1 MMNIDDYEFSKRTAD
16 DLEYI
21 LIHSDKDAESLYTSA
36 RNILIGFGEAFEAQ
50 GQTGKNN
57 PAVHM
62 MKELEEDPDRA
73 IEIVYRLAR
82 NIRMISLDR
91 IYEEIVLP
99 VIKPESKA

>member
-1 MMNIDDYEFSKRTAD
+1 MMNIDDYEFSKKTAD

-21 LIHSDKDAESLYTSA
+21 LIHSDKDPKSLYTSA
-36 RNILIGFGEAFEAQ
+36 RNILVGFKEAFEAQ
-50 GQTGKNN
+50 GQFGKDN
-57 PAVHM
+57 PVTNM

-99 VIKPESKA
+99 IVKPEYKA